1 MEISERERK
10 IKKLLHTLKHTE
22 EHFEELI
29 TSIEENGL
37 NAEPYIKIYNMLKDE
52 NNKLKEILTN
62 KN

>member
-1 MEISERERK
+1 MEINERERK

-52 NNKLKEILTN
+52 NNKLKEKLTN